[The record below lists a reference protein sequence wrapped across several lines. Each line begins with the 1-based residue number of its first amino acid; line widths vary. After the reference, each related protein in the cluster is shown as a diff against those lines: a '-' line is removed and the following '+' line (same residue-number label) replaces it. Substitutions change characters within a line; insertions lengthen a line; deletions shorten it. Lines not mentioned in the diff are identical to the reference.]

1 MTSLK
6 KSFITLFA
14 EVFNLKCMFW
24 FLGNKMYRLY
34 SLRFSLNFGFMRT
47 FLLSKFEKGFIG
59 LVWALEV

>member
-14 EVFNLKCMFW
+14 KVFSSKCM
-24 FLGNKMYRLY
+24 Y
-34 SLRFSLNFGFMRT
+34 SLKFSLNFGFMRT
-47 FLLSKFEKGFIG
+47 YLLSKFKKGFIG